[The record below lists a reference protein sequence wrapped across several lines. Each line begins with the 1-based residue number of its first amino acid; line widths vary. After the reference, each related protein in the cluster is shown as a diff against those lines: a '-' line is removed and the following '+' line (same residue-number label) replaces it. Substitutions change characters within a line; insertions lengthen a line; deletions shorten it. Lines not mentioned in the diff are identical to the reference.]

1 VNLSLF
7 DLDGPLIWATHP
19 VATHPGEALAA
30 IARERGWPVMILFN
44 DLPER
49 AP

>member
-7 DLDGPLIWATHP
+7 DLGGTLIWATHP
-19 VATHPGEALAA
+19 VASNPGEALAA
-30 IARERGWPVMILFN
+30 IARERGWPVMNLYN
-44 DLPER
+44 DRPEQ